1 MVKGLYTAYT
11 GMKEEQRR
19 LDVLSNNLANAS
31 TNGYKK
37 EVTINQ
43 AFDERLALRINDSG
57 NNDMPARLGGISMGD
72 DVGEVYTDWSQGSFK
87 VTDVKSNLA
96 VAGDGFFAVSY
107 TNKNT
112 GETSIKYT
120 RDGEFT
126 VDRNGYLRTTDGD
139 YVLNQFGAMNSNNAA
154 GNYIRIDPNTDYT
167 VGYDGTIYQN
177 NQAVGQIGLVDF
189 TDYNYLSKDGDNY
202 YTLVEGGT
210 LQAADGSIKQGILET
225 SNVNVVDEMV
235 NMITIQRAYE
245 AGQKMIQTEDSTL
258 DKAVN
263 QVGRV

>member
-11 GMKEEQRR
+11 GMIEEQRR

-31 TNGYKK
+31 TVGYKS
-37 EVTINQ
+37 EGTVNQ
-43 AFDERLALRINDSG
+43 AFANRLAIRIKDSG
-57 NNDMPARLGGISMGD
+57 VNYMPVGIGGISMGD
-72 DVGEVYTDWSQGSFK
+72 DVGETYTNYDQGSFK
-87 VTDVKSNLA
+87 VTDVPSNLA
-96 VAGDGFFAVSY
+96 IAGDGFFAVSF

-120 RDGEFT
+120 RDGEFS

-139 YVLNQFGAMNSNNAA
+139 YVLNEYGALNSNNDA
-154 GNYIRIDPNTDYT
+154 GNFIRIDPTQSYT
-167 VGYDGTIYQN
+167 VNYAGQIFQN
-177 NQAVGQIGLVDF
+177 DQLVGQIGLVDF
-189 TDYNYLSKDGDNY
+189 PDRNYLSKYGDNY
-202 YTLVEGGT
+202 YDLVDGGT
-210 LQAADGSIKQGILET
+210 VQAATGTIEQGTLET

-258 DKAVN
+258 DLAAN

>member
-43 AFDERLALRINDSG
+43 AFDERLALRIKDSG

-112 GETSIKYT
+112 GEKSEYCFERFDKY
-120 RDGEFT
+120 RC
-126 VDRNGYLRTTDGD
+126 TD
-139 YVLNQFGAMNSNNAA
+139 FS
-154 GNYIRIDPNTDYT
+154 R
-167 VGYDGTIYQN
+167 
-177 NQAVGQIGLVDF
+177 F
-189 TDYNYLSKDGDNY
+189 H
-202 YTLVEGGT
+202 
-210 LQAADGSIKQGILET
+210 
-225 SNVNVVDEMV
+225 
-235 NMITIQRAYE
+235 
-245 AGQKMIQTEDSTL
+245 
-258 DKAVN
+258 
-263 QVGRV
+263 